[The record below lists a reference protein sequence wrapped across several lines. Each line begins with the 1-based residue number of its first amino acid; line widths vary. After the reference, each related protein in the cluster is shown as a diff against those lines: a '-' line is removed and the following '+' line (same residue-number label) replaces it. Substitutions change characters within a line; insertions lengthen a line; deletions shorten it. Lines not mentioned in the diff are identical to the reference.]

1 MKRFILLLAALPFL
15 LAACGGKSTP
25 ITGGLVKVEEGHTGT
40 FRQSS

>member
-25 ITGGLVKVEEGHTGT
+25 ITGGLVKVEGHTGT